1 MGQNF
6 RVDTSK
12 GVFFLKQYRNRMNTI
27 IHEIKAA
34 EVYFVQEGL
43 PVIEPMKDRYGR
55 EAFWMEGNW
64 YSLFP
69 FVYGQSPKRGAMTH
83 ACAKALGKLL
93 AKFHHAGMR
102 FPQRP
107 FQMLRIGNARK
118 FTLEAT
124 ELVRTLEQKPYR
136 SDLEVRMLE
145 VLAYKAEFI
154 EQTTMRSQDIP
165 LMYNCLLHGDFQ
177 YLNTFTD
184 DRGEITHVYDL
195 ERSSLGPPAYEVARS
210 LILNCFDDGWENE
223 NFALGRT
230 YLCAYRED
238 FPLTRDDLFQ
248 AMRLYTYSILHM
260 TWIEA
265 RYIVFG
271 VDTQLPLYDRH
282 MNRIQKLATQDLQ
295 EFCDRVWE

>member
-27 IHEIKAA
+27 LHEIKAA
-34 EVYFVQEGL
+34 EAYFVQEGL

-69 FVYGQSPKRGAMTH
+69 FVYGQSPEYGAMTH

-93 AKFHHAGMR
+93 AAFHHAGMR

-107 FQMLRIGNARK
+107 FQMLRIGNTRK

-124 ELVRTLEQKPYR
+124 ELVRSLEQKSHR
-136 SDLEVRMLE
+136 TDLEERMLE
-145 VLAYKAEFI
+145 VLAYKAKFV
-154 EQTTMRSQDIP
+154 EQTSMRSQDIP
-165 LMYNCLLHGDFQ
+165 LTYNCLLHGDFQ

-184 DRGEITHVYDL
+184 ERGEITHVYDL

-210 LILNCFDDGWENE
+210 LILNCFDDGWEEE

-230 YLCAYRED
+230 HLCAYRED
-238 FPLTRDDLFQ
+238 FPLTRGDLFQ
-248 AMRLYTYSILHM
+248 AMRLYTYSIMHM

-265 RYIVFG
+265 RYIVFD
-271 VDTQLPLYDRH
+271 VETQLPLYDRH
-282 MNRIQKLATQDLQ
+282 MHRIHRLATQNLQ